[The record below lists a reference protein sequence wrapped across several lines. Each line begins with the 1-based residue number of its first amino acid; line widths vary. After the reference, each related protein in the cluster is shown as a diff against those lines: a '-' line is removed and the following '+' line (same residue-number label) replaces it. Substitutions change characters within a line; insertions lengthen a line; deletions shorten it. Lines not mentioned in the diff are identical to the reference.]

1 MIDHEALEEAW
12 SEVTTLLRDFRDVVV
27 ERQALAGPPGWAA
40 RRGWTPFVQA
50 LPEALVDEAGRAG
63 LERCLPDDAP
73 PDLRARAAASRR
85 VVDRLEATPAPAPV
99 TTRGTS
105 PRKGSQIAAFA
116 EAVAELAARSAR
128 VVDVGSGHGHLTRHL
143 ARVGGRPVLG
153 LEIDP
158 ARVAV
163 AARRAEAEGLGP
175 PALGPVDFATC
186 DVLAE
191 GLALRSGDLA
201 VGLHACGALGDAL
214 VTAAATAG
222 AGVALV
228 SCCFQKVRGAE
239 RAPLSTDD
247 AALRFPRAVMSLAH
261 RTPGEEGVAGTL
273 DERRAARRRR
283 LALYVLLRARG
294 VALAQGD
301 EMRGINRRQAYGDL
315 ATLAARAWPIHLP
328 GAPPPAAAELTAAA
342 EAAAAADHDLS
353 RYGAVRSMLSRPLE
367 TFVVLDRARV
377 LAAAG
382 HRVSVRALFP
392 PAVSPRNLL
401 LLADPRN

>member
-1 MIDHEALEEAW
+1 VIAHDELAEAW
-12 SEVTTLLRDFRDVVV
+12 GEATALLRAFRDVVV
-27 ERQALAGPPGWAA
+27 ERQALPGPPAWAV
-40 RRGWTPFVQA
+40 RRRWTAFVDG
-50 LPEALVDEAGRAG
+50 LPESVVDEAGRVG
-63 LERCLPDDAP
+63 LERSLPEDAP
-73 PDLRARAAASRR
+73 ADLRALAEASRR
-85 VVDRLEATPAPAPV
+85 IADRLAAAPAPSAV
-99 TTRGTS
+99 SARGTS

-163 AARRAEAEGLGP
+163 AARRAEDEGLGP
-175 PALGPVDFATC
+175 VEFATC

-191 GLALRSGDLA
+191 GLALRRGDLA

-214 VTAAATAG
+214 VVAAAEAG

-239 RAPLSTDD
+239 RVPLSADD
-247 AALRFPRAVMSLAH
+247 AALRFPRSVMSLAH
-261 RTPGEEGVAGTL
+261 RTPGEQGVAGTL

-283 LALYVLLRARG
+283 LALHLLLRARG
-294 VALAQGD
+294 LDLAQGD

-315 ATLAARAWPIHLP
+315 ASLAFRAWPIHLP
-328 GAPPPAAAELTAAA
+328 GAAPATSAELSAASR
-342 EAAAAADHDLS
+342 AADVADHALS

-367 TFVVLDRARV
+367 AFVVLDRARV

-382 HRVSVRALFP
+382 GRVTVRALFP

>member
-1 MIDHEALEEAW
+1 VIPHDEFDEAW
-12 SEVTTLLRDFRDVVV
+12 AEVAALLRAFRDVVV
-27 ERQALAGPPGWAA
+27 ERQALPGPPAWAV
-40 RRGWTPFVQA
+40 RRGWTTFVEA
-50 LPEALVDEAGRAG
+50 LPESVVDEAGRVG
-63 LERCLPDDAP
+63 LERCLPPGAP
-73 PDLRARAAASRR
+73 ADLRALAEASARIAA
-85 VVDRLEATPAPAPV
+85 RLEAPPAAPAV
-99 TTRGTS
+99 ATRGTS
-105 PRKGSQIAAFA
+105 PRKGSQITAFA
-116 EAVAELAARSAR
+116 DAVAGLAARSAR

-163 AARRAEAEGLGP
+163 AARRAGDEGLGP
-175 PALGPVDFATC
+175 VEFATC

-191 GLALRSGDLA
+191 GLALARGDLA

-214 VTAAATAG
+214 VVAAAEAG

-239 RAPLSTDD
+239 RVPLSTDD
-247 AALRFPRAVMSLAH
+247 PALRFPRSVMSLAH

-273 DERRAARRRR
+273 EERRAARRRR
-283 LALYVLLRARG
+283 LALHLLLRARG
-294 VALAQGD
+294 LDLAQGD

-315 ATLAARAWPIHLP
+315 ASLAARAWPVHLR
-328 GAPPPAAAELTAAA
+328 GAPSPTAAELAAA
-342 EAAAAADHDLS
+342 SEAAATADHALS
-353 RYGAVRSMLSRPLE
+353 RDGAVRSMLSRPLE
-367 TFVVLDRARV
+367 VFVVLDRARV
-377 LAAAG
+377 LGAAG
-382 HRVSVRALFP
+382 CRVSVRALFP